1 MWLLGGI
8 YDQEFLA
15 AVQPLYDMHM
25 GVENMGPLLYSLIRF
40 HKPRHVLEVGAG
52 YFIALTF
59 LIPSRIGFCV
69 HAGDEDIS

>member
-1 MWLLGGI
+1 MVWILGGV
-8 YDQEFLA
+8 YDQEFLS

-52 YFIALTF
+52 
-59 LIPSRIGFCV
+59 
-69 HAGDEDIS
+69 

>member
-1 MWLLGGI
+1 VREWTIVVSCVWTGGI
-8 YDQEFLA
+8 YDSAFLA

-52 YFIALTF
+52 YERNPL
-59 LIPSRIGFCV
+59 LCCCV
-69 HAGDEDIS
+69 P